1 MAELNSNPEKSKKS
15 SRNRVLPRVDLTA
28 MVDLA
33 FLLITFFM
41 LTTTLQKNNALS
53 IAMPDKTDG
62 IKDGVALSRT
72 LTICLGAHNKVMCYM
87 GTPDKP
93 LSKPKVI
100 DYSKNGLRANVLE
113 QRRKIKAATGK
124 DIIILVKPSD
134 HSIYD
139 NLVNTIDEMNIA
151 SINRYA
157 IVAITSKD
165 VALLKQQN
173 VY

>member
-1 MAELNSNPEKSKKS
+1 
-15 SRNRVLPRVDLTA
+15 
-28 MVDLA
+28 
-33 FLLITFFM
+33 
-41 LTTTLQKNNALS
+41 
-53 IAMPDKTDG
+53 MPDKTGVIDE
-62 IKDGVALSRT
+62 GVAMSRT
-72 LTICLGAHNKVMCYM
+72 LTICLGAHNRVMCYM
-87 GTPDKP
+87 GTPDRP
-93 LSKPKVI
+93 LSKPNVI
-100 DYSKNGLRANVLE
+100 DYSKNGLRATILK
-113 QRRKIKAATGK
+113 QRRKIKASTGK

-139 NLVNTIDEMNIA
+139 NLVNAIDEMNIA

>member
-1 MAELNSNPEKSKKS
+1 MAELNSTLGKSKKS
-15 SRNRVLPRVDLTA
+15 SCNRVLPRVDLTA

-41 LTTTLQKNNALS
+41 LTTTLQKNNVLN
-53 IAMPDKTDG
+53 IAMPDKTGVIDE
-62 IKDGVALSRT
+62 GVAMSRT
-72 LTICLGAHNKVMCYM
+72 LTICLGAHNRVMCYM
-87 GTPDKP
+87 GTPDRP
-93 LSKPKVI
+93 LSKPNVI
-100 DYSKNGLRANVLE
+100 DYSKNGLRATILK
-113 QRRKIKAATGK
+113 QRRKIKASTGK

-139 NLVNTIDEMNIA
+139 NLVNAIDEMNIA